1 MKIKKDSSAFQ
12 IKKTN
17 FSIDFVFEYLQNE
30 KNKNRW
36 KRADENK
43 RETHVKVN
51 DKRIEAIEALNQQW
65 KKMLATINT
74 L

>member
-51 DKRIEAIEALNQQW
+51 DKRIEAIEVLNQQW

>member
-1 MKIKKDSSAFQ
+1 MKIKKDWSAFQ

-65 KKMLATINT
+65 KKMLATMNT